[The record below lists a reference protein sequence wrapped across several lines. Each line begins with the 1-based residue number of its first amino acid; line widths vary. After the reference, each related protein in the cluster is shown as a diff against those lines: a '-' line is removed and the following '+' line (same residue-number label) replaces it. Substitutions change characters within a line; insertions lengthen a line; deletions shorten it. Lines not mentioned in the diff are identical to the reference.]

1 MDNYTVAVANL
12 QPAGKSHKHIA
23 VLHAKAVDAALA
35 YAVDGMQ
42 VRVLGEGFTPEDE
55 EDSALAEV
63 SKVWAYQARY
73 RVPLT
78 KATAGKAANLHLPFV
93 HHMYLPLSLTAS
105 QELPLHGNL

>member
-1 MDNYTVAVANL
+1 MEVV
-12 QPAGKSHKHIA
+12 G
-23 VLHAKAVDAALA
+23 
-35 YAVDGMQ
+35 GMQ

-78 KATAGKAANLHLPFV
+78 KATAGTRKPI
-93 HHMYLPLSLTAS
+93 SLTC
-105 QELPLHGNL
+105 PLCIMCICHCSRPTSCFLQLHRILCCQAKTQ